1 MSKHLNQP
9 PDQTITELAS
19 RTQPNTRVGRDD
31 RDEQKRET
39 ISSQAGVDAAGS
51 PKGDQPL
58 FPGRAF
64 ISTVLDVVD
73 SKKTMSGDLTGKYLQ
88 RAIMAGLFVGIFFTA
103 YFVIM
108 GQASLDPDNHGLML
122 SGKVLAATT
131 FGWALV
137 LIYYTNSELL
147 TSNMMV
153 VTIGAYH
160 KRLGWLTS
168 LRILALCL
176 LGNLIG
182 ALIVAVI
189 VRFSSIVSGP
199 TMTQML
205 AASSTKIGYVSGGF
219 MGFAD
224 LFVRGIL
231 CNFCINIAMLMVYN
245 GKLSNDFT
253 KCIIMVVAVFVFAF
267 CGFEHSIADSALFLI
282 LGTFGKVNALKAIL
296 VVIVAMLGNYV
307 GGGILIGLNFATM
320 NDERHFNAGG
330 TNDGD

>member
-1 MSKHLNQP
+1 MT
-9 PDQTITELAS
+9 DQED
-19 RTQPNTRVGRDD
+19 G
-31 RDEQKRET
+31 
-39 ISSQAGVDAAGS
+39 AGKSAPG
-51 PKGDQPL
+51 GQPL

-64 ISTVLDVVD
+64 ISTVLDVVE

-88 RAIMAGLFVGIFFTA
+88 RATAAGLFIGIFFTA

-108 GQASLDPDNHGLML
+108 GQAGQNPDNQGLIL
-122 SGKVLAATT
+122 AGKVLAATT

-160 KRLGWLTS
+160 KRLGWLTA
-168 LRILALCL
+168 LRILGLCF
-176 LGNLIG
+176 LGNLVG
-182 ALIVAVI
+182 LLIVAVI
-189 VRFSSIVSGP
+189 LRFSSIVSGP
-199 TMTQML
+199 TLDQML
-205 AASSTKIGYVSGGF
+205 TAAAIKTGYVSGGP

-231 CNFCINIAMLMVYN
+231 CNFCINVAMLMVYN

-253 KCIIMVVAVFVFAF
+253 KCTIMLVSVFVFSF
-267 CGFEHSIADSALFLI
+267 CGFEHSVADSALFI
-282 LGTFGKVNALKAIL
+282 TLGVFGQVNAWKAIL

-320 NDERHFNAGG
+320 NDERHFKA
-330 TNDGD
+330 

>member
-1 MSKHLNQP
+1 MNPVNEQSNQMT
-9 PDQTITELAS
+9 DQ
-19 RTQPNTRVGRDD
+19 
-31 RDEQKRET
+31 QKR
-39 ISSQAGVDAAGS
+39 
-51 PKGDQPL
+51 QPL

-64 ISTVLDVVD
+64 ISTVLDVVE
-73 SKKTMSGDLTGKYLQ
+73 SKKTMSGALTGKYMQ
-88 RAIMAGLFVGIFFTA
+88 RATMAGLFVGIFFTA
-103 YFVIM
+103 FFVIM
-108 GQASLDPDNHGLML
+108 GQAGQNPADHGLIL
-122 SGKVLAATT
+122 AGRVLAATT

-160 KRLGWLTS
+160 KRLGWLAS
-168 LRILALCL
+168 LRILVLCL
-176 LGNLIG
+176 LGNLAG

-189 VRFSSIVSGP
+189 LRFSSIVSGP
-199 TMTQML
+199 TLDQML
-205 AASSTKIGYVSGGF
+205 AAAATKTGYVSGGP

-282 LGTFGKVNALKAIL
+282 LGVFGRVNAWKAIL
-296 VVIVAMLGNYV
+296 VVLVAMLGNYI

-320 NDERHFNAGG
+320 NDERHFKA
-330 TNDGD
+330 

>member
-1 MSKHLNQP
+1 MYRIKKCHNESVTDRTI
-9 PDQTITELAS
+9 PDTASADLDSAEETGDASPNLTTEEE
-19 RTQPNTRVGRDD
+19 TR
-31 RDEQKRET
+31 
-39 ISSQAGVDAAGS
+39 AAA
-51 PKGDQPL
+51 KPL

-73 SKKTMSGDLTGKYLQ
+73 SKKTMSGKLTGTFIQ
-88 RAIMAGLFVGIFFTA
+88 RAVMAGLFVGIFFCA

-108 GQASLDPDNHGLML
+108 GQSSLDPDNAGLRL
-122 SGKVLAATT
+122 AVRVLAATT

-160 KRLGWLTS
+160 RRLGWMNS

-176 LGNLIG
+176 LGNLVG
-182 ALIVAVI
+182 ALIVALI
-189 VRFSSIVSGP
+189 LRCSTIVSGP
-199 TMTQML
+199 TLDQML
-205 AASSTKIGYVSGGF
+205 EAAKIKTGYVSGGF

-245 GKLSNDFT
+245 GKLNNDFT

-282 LGTFGKVNALKAIL
+282 LGTFGLVDAWKAVL
-296 VVIVAMLGNYV
+296 TVLVAMLGNYV

-320 NDERHFNAGG
+320 NDERHFRA
-330 TNDGD
+330 